1 MRNGKGGKEVE
12 EKEGEGKEG
21 GRGGRVKSP
30 TYDSINR
37 TAVELIISL
46 PTL

>member
-1 MRNGKGGKEVE
+1 MRDGKRGKEVE
-12 EKEGEGKEG
+12 EKVGEGKEG
-21 GRGGRVKSP
+21 RRGGRVKSP

-37 TAVELIISL
+37 TAVELIVSL

>member
-1 MRNGKGGKEVE
+1 MGKEGRRWKRRRGKGRR
-12 EKEGEGKEG
+12 EG